1 MSEQEKTEESKPEET
16 TKDSEEGNKYET
28 TPIIERARE
37 EREKLE
43 AATKAQKEENDRTE
57 LIMAKKEMGGETEAG
72 TETTSQYSAE
82 QLASRKRIKAVADA
96 SGSSWGKNYE

>member
-16 TKDSEEGNKYET
+16 TKDPEEGNKYET

-43 AATKAQKEENDRTE
+43 TATKAQKEENDRTE
-57 LIMAKKEMGGETEAG
+57 KIMAKQALGGEVDAGQTTKPQEETPAEYTKKIMGGN
-72 TETTSQYSAE
+72 
-82 QLASRKRIKAVADA
+82 AD
-96 SGSSWGKNYE
+96 E

>member
-16 TKDSEEGNKYET
+16 TKDPEEGNKYET

-57 LIMAKKEMGGETEAG
+57 KIMSKQALGGEVDAGQTTKPKEETNSDYAKKVMANDLE
-72 TETTSQYSAE
+72 
-82 QLASRKRIKAVADA
+82 
-96 SGSSWGKNYE
+96 